1 MVDTGVDE
9 AEVVDEII
17 SNVGV
22 FLNELI
28 PVDNYTDKVKE
39 SNGERRIIYE
49 LLDEVANGRKL
60 MNCLFHSNVL
70 PHTNGAVPIYEGNQ
84 LQRQSSKIAQ
94 RWFEIEKRT
103 TSKATSA
110 TLQVDAPVIFS
121 WSKKSPST
129 TDLEITN
136 TKKSSEATI
145 NEATNQVFYKSIS
158 TRLDQIASESK
169 YWQTFTQQGA
179 ANDMGVDETS
189 PQKSQW
195 ANSNFRVDPL
205 QTFVAQAL
213 PKETKKESP
222 IKKKNSS
229 KGRNLFNFWNKHS
242 KHSKHK
248 NRVKEEITQQVNER
262 DMKSQ
267 TAPAEIVNQDQDEL
281 SYRGSNVRPHT
292 VQNNNT
298 GEQIGAR
305 QEEVE
310 NEANDEVEEF
320 GNFEQASESPSY
332 SATAENETLDQSPP
346 LHPTSA
352 SPLPSL
358 DKETESPLSMNSFIP
373 LQPKKK
379 TNSH

>member
-1 MVDTGVDE
+1 MDE
-9 AEVVDEII
+9 AEAMNEII

-22 FLNELI
+22 FVNELI

-70 PHTNGAVPIYEGNQ
+70 CHTNGAVPIYEGNQ

-136 TKKSSEATI
+136 TEKSSEATI
-145 NEATNQVFYKSIS
+145 NEATNQVLFKSIS

-169 YWQTFTQQGA
+169 YWQTFTQQDA
-179 ANDMGVDETS
+179 ANDKRIDETS
-189 PQKSQW
+189 TQKSQW
-195 ANSNFRVDPL
+195 ADSNFRVDPL

-229 KGRNLFNFWNKHS
+229 KGRNLFNFWS

-248 NRVKEEITQQVNER
+248 NKVKEEITQRAKER
-262 DMKSQ
+262 GMKTQ
-267 TAPAEIVNQDQDEL
+267 TAPAEIVDQDQDEF
-281 SYRGSNVRPHT
+281 SYRGSNIRPHT
-292 VQNNNT
+292 IQNNNI
-298 GEQIGAR
+298 GEPIGAP

-332 SATAENETLDQSPP
+332 SATAESETLDKSPP
-346 LHPTSA
+346 LHATSA

-358 DKETESPLSMNSFIP
+358 GKETESPLSMNSFIP